1 MSEYLQQRRRS
12 GSVKMFTAGACSIS
26 SSTEKNS
33 LQCRC
38 SISILRAC
46 ARCRRRGKTSAIFPT
61 AERRVK
67 ATAEPTQA
75 DIDKYH
81 GLFVAELQRIFEKY
95 KGPYGWGD
103 KKLIIK

>member
-1 MSEYLQQRRRS
+1 M
-12 GSVKMFTAGACSIS
+12 
-26 SSTEKNS
+26 
-33 LQCRC
+33 
-38 SISILRAC
+38 
-46 ARCRRRGKTSAIFPT
+46 
-61 AERRVK
+61 K